1 MNLGGTLVELLV
13 SPFVWEGR
21 INGKLIWGIVP
32 LYAGWVVNE
41 LGAARATSRTA
52 LNTGASF
59 LWAGLHWSWLLFVE
73 RVGPA
78 SRGAVAVSLLVTGV
92 VLAAG
97 AVALVAGLRRKLPRR
112 LRFLGHTR
120 FANYFMIAIYPMQSG
135 FLAWTWPRVAAVAM
149 FAPVVWV
156 LVQMARLPWRGR

>member
-13 SPFVWEGR
+13 TPFFSNGG
-21 INGKLIWGIVP
+21 INGKLVWGIVP
-32 LYAGWVVNE
+32 LYAGWIANE
-41 LGAARATSRTA
+41 LNAARSTSRTA

-59 LWAGLHWSWLLFVE
+59 LWAGLHWSYLLFVE
-73 RVGPA
+73 QAGPA
-78 SRGAVAVSLLVTGV
+78 SRSAFTINLLVTAV

-97 AVALVAGLRRKLPRR
+97 LLAFVSGLRRKLPRR

-135 FLAWTWPRVAAVAM
+135 FLAWTWPRVAAVAV
-149 FAPVVWV
+149 FAPVVWA
-156 LVQMARLPWRGR
+156 LVQVARLPWRGR